1 MQLAV
6 TIQHKD
12 LDELRSLIA
21 AVRSVLSAGSVTVL
35 EAPEDMN
42 YPYPMPILTILED
55 AARKRLYG
63 ADAVDKLRDLA
74 RQQR

>member
-1 MQLAV
+1 MHLAV

-21 AVRSVLSAGSVTVL
+21 AVRDVLSAGKVTVL

-42 YPYPMPILTILED
+42 YPYPMPVLTILED

-63 ADAVDKLRDLA
+63 VDAVEKLRDLA
-74 RQQR
+74 QQAR

>member
-12 LDELRSLIA
+12 LDELRGLIA
-21 AVRSVLSAGSVTVL
+21 AVRNVLSAGNVTVL

-42 YPYPMPILTILED
+42 YPYPMPILTILEN
-55 AARKRLYG
+55 AARSRLYG
-63 ADAVDKLRDLA
+63 TEAVEKLRDLA
-74 RQQR
+74 QKR